1 MRSYLFFLPLACLFL
16 GREIFTGIP
25 LRAKIVINK
34 VLDGDTLELRGGE
47 RLRLA
52 AIDAPE
58 LGQPT
63 ALGGLDAGKLA
74 TQCLRQIIQSQKEW
88 RLSYLGRDL
97 YGRILGDLSSED
109 IASLN
114 ERLVYEGC
122 CSLYAWA
129 EGDQR
134 KIWRLREEAQRERR
148 GLWKYGG
155 FMRPSV
161 WRKKRAHI
169 RRPLKGGKNLLK
181 GQAKTSG

>member
-1 MRSYLFFLPLACLFL
+1 MRTYLFFLPLACLFL
-16 GREIFTGIP
+16 GRELFTGLP
-25 LRAKIVINK
+25 LKAKIVIHK

-52 AIDAPE
+52 AVDAPE

-63 ALGGLDAGKLA
+63 ALGGLDAGRLS
-74 TQCLRQIIQSQKEW
+74 TQCLKKIIKSQREW
-88 RLSYLGRDL
+88 QLIYQGRDR
-97 YGRILGDLSSED
+97 YGRVLGDLTSSK
-109 IASLN
+109 IPSLN
-114 ERLVYEGC
+114 ERLVLAGC
-122 CSLYAWA
+122 TSLYVWA

-134 KIWRLREEAQRERR
+134 KLWRLREEAQRARR

-169 RRPLKGGKNLLK
+169 RGPL
-181 GQAKTSG
+181 